1 VALLAQYH
9 RRGTPRAGTLSAL
22 FSDEDHR
29 ALPMLAGMLRLSEF
43 LERGRSQVVR
53 AVRCHLDLPNGW
65 LQIEALEAG
74 DARMELWEASRN
86 LDVLQRALALHVE
99 LVSGVWLGEQ

>member
-1 VALLAQYH
+1 
-9 RRGTPRAGTLSAL
+9 
-22 FSDEDHR
+22 
-29 ALPMLAGMLRLSEF
+29 
-43 LERGRSQVVR
+43 VVR

-74 DARMELWEASRN
+74 DARMELWDASRN

-99 LVSGVWLGEQ
+99 LVSGVWLGEEETPS